1 VALFMIPSVRVS
13 AQAAL
18 DLFRV
23 RGFAAV
29 EFDES
34 RMEKLK
40 SLEQDNALMVFDRQ
54 EIVREPGPSR
64 RYSSPEEAGAA
75 AGIAVRRLGYL
86 PYGLALDSV
95 VVEGAGEARLSVSES
110 KLRTLLDQLD
120 LRDVTVPAGL
130 EGQWVEVRKPPAV
143 IQLFHSERGRA
154 GLVQAVSPEVA
165 VPSGLDIVQLA
176 EVGLRVLGL
185 DAGEARRIARAT
197 DWRSTLLVPVPM
209 NASTFR
215 QVTIQGHSGL
225 LITTAG
231 APAEDG
237 RRHRDGT
244 IVLWTDGD
252 RVFGLMTSLGAP
264 DAVQMAESV
273 Q

>member
-1 VALFMIPSVRVS
+1 MDESFLHQIRRDPSPEFRRSLRERLRSQGEPRRTLAPGFVPALATAAAVVLAVALFMIPSVRVS

-95 VVEGAGEARLSVSES
+95 VVEGAGEVFDA
-110 KLRTLLDQLD
+110 
-120 LRDVTVPAGL
+120 
-130 EGQWVEVRKPPAV
+130 
-143 IQLFHSERGRA
+143 
-154 GLVQAVSPEVA
+154 
-165 VPSGLDIVQLA
+165 
-176 EVGLRVLGL
+176 
-185 DAGEARRIARAT
+185 AGE
-197 DWRSTLLVPVPM
+197 L
-209 NASTFR
+209 
-215 QVTIQGHSGL
+215 
-225 LITTAG
+225 
-231 APAEDG
+231 DG
-237 RRHRDGT
+237 
-244 IVLWTDGD
+244 
-252 RVFGLMTSLGAP
+252 
-264 DAVQMAESV
+264 
-273 Q
+273 